1 MNIFLSSFTGTI
13 DKKNR
18 ISVPSH
24 FKSTIKNSKEKIY
37 IFKSLK
43 NPCLEIYLEH
53 KINSIISSVEE
64 EDFFSTKKDN
74 IRTAILSDLE
84 EIIID
89 NDGRFTLRE
98 DHKKFSKIT
107 IEIIFI
113 GKGNYF
119 EIWDLISGV
128 KHKEIARKNMKS
140 I

>member
-1 MNIFLSSFTGTI
+1 MHTFLSSFKGTI

-18 ISVPSH
+18 ISIPSH
-24 FKSTIKNSKEKIY
+24 FKNTIKKSKEKTY

-64 EDFFSTKKDN
+64 EDFLSTKKDN
-74 IRTAILSDLE
+74 IKTAILSDLE

-89 NDGRFTLRE
+89 NDGRFSLKE
-98 DHKKFSKIT
+98 DHKKFSKIAT
-107 IEIIFI
+107 EIIFI

-119 EIWDLISGV
+119 EIWDTIAGL
-128 KHKEIARKNMKS
+128 KHKEIARKNIKS